1 MTGWKAK
8 LKRRIPGPIL
18 NRVLL
23 SFPSLYETS
32 LVNFES
38 NLDCRGLDDLLECLE
53 GASGLPGDLIELG
66 SSRCG
71 TAIILA
77 RWLRARHI
85 PKIVHACDSFQGFD
99 LKELRQERAL
109 SLSNPKDDAH
119 ASTSYEYVTRKL
131 QRLGLSE
138 AVRPIKGYF
147 QETLPGLQG
156 SYCLALV
163 DCDLKESM
171 TFCARW
177 VFERLVVGGWMAFDD
192 YVSEDY
198 RGAKL
203 AVDEFVEEFRGRLT
217 DFGVRR
223 RLYFVRK
230 DS

>member
-8 LKRRIPGPIL
+8 LKRCIPGPIL

-23 SFPSLYETS
+23 SFPSLYDSS

-38 NLDCRGLDDLLECLE
+38 NLDSPGLDDLLDCLE
-53 GASGLPGDLIELG
+53 EASRLPGNLIELG
-66 SSRCG
+66 SSRAG

-77 RWLRARHI
+77 RWLRARRI
-85 PKIVHACDSFQGFD
+85 PKIVYACDSFQGFD

-109 SLSNPKDDAH
+109 SLSNPKEDAH
-119 ASTSYEYVTRKL
+119 ASTSFEYVSKKL
-131 QRLGLSE
+131 QRLGVSE
-138 AVRPIKGYF
+138 TVKPIQGYF
-147 QETLPGLQG
+147 QETLPRLQG

-203 AVDEFVEEFRGRLT
+203 AVDEFVGEFRERLT
-217 DFGVRR
+217 IFGVRR

-230 DS
+230 DA